1 MNMLMKPPVAWGR
14 ALRVAVVTE
23 TYPPEIN
30 GVARTVGLMVE
41 GLLARGH
48 EILLVRPRQ
57 GREAERRS
65 DGAALRE
72 RLVAGMPIPFYRH
85 LQMGFVSRG
94 RLAREWQQWR
104 PDLVHVV
111 TEGPL
116 GWVAVAA
123 ARRLGIPVCSD
134 FHTNFHSYSRHYG
147 FGMFAGAVA
156 RYLRAVHNRADCTL
170 VPTTGMKMNLEA
182 LAFERVTVVGRGVD
196 TRLFNPAR
204 RSERLRAAWG
214 CRDGNTVAL
223 YVGRIA
229 PEKNLGLFVEAA
241 VAMRVADPT
250 ARIVLVG
257 DGPQAPLLRARH
269 PDFVFTGMRVGEDLA
284 EHYASADIFL
294 FPSTTETFGNVT
306 LEAMASGLA
315 IVAYDYAAA
324 QQHLRHSV
332 SGLLAPQGDT
342 AEFVRMA
349 ALLVG
354 DRELQ
359 SAFKREA
366 RRAAEAISWDQAF
379 DELERVL
386 RDTAGSA
393 GGALDGAIRNSAR
406 VET

>member
-1 MNMLMKPPVAWGR
+1 MKPPVAQAR

-41 GLLARGH
+41 ALLARGH
-48 EILLVRPRQ
+48 EIQLVRPRQ
-57 GREAERRS
+57 SREAERRA
-65 DGAALRE
+65 DGAAASRE
-72 RLVAGMPIPFYRH
+72 RLVAGVPIPFYRH
-85 LQMGFVSRG
+85 LQMGLASRG
-94 RLAREWQQWR
+94 MLADEWQRWR

-123 ARRLGIPVCSD
+123 ARSLGIPVSSD

-156 RYLRAVHNRADCTL
+156 RYLRAFHNRADCTL
-170 VPTTGMKMNLEA
+170 VPTVEMRRNLQA
-182 LAFERVTVVGRGVD
+182 LAFERVAVVGRGVD

-214 CRDGNTVAL
+214 CRDGQTVAL
-223 YVGRIA
+223 HVGRIA
-229 PEKNLGLFVEAA
+229 PEKGLGLFVEAA
-241 VAMRVADPT
+241 VAMRAVDPT
-250 ARIVLVG
+250 VRVVLVG
-257 DGPQAPLLRARH
+257 DGPQGPLLRARH
-269 PDFVFTGMRVGEDLA
+269 PDFVFAGMRIGEDLA
-284 EHYASADIFL
+284 EHYASADVFL

-324 QQHLRHSV
+324 QQHLRHRV
-332 SGLLAPQGDT
+332 SGLLAPQGDA

-349 ALLVG
+349 ALLAG
-354 DRELQ
+354 DRKLQ
-359 SAFKREA
+359 SGFRREA
-366 RRAAEAISWDQAF
+366 RRAAEEISWDRAF
-379 DELERVL
+379 DDLERVL
-386 RDTAGSA
+386 RDTAESA
-393 GGALDGAIRNSAR
+393 RGAPDGVIRNSVR